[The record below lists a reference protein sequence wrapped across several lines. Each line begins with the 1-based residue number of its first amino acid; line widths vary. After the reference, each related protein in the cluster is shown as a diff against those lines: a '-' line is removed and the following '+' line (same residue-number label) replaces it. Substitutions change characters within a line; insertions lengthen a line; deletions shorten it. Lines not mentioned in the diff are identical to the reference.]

1 MVDCGVQGKGTPGL
15 ATKSASSWGRRSAP
29 FRTQHDPTIRPRALS
44 QYLPIST
51 SFFALSLGRRRAAL
65 ALSQTQRQ
73 RDIPSDKPND
83 TWSRRKRPLCLRLL
97 LRSAEDQSMVCD
109 MAPRNGHRCAN
120 SVRTACA
127 TCRARKVTL
136 RCFLGSSVG
145 FLVSRIRQ
153 SKLYEKHQCIVMVVE
168 LPALRSSD
176 TREPKK
182 AGSTELTISRS
193 SAMSDR
199 MAVQIVNDSS

>member
-1 MVDCGVQGKGTPGL
+1 LVDCGVQGKGTPGL

-83 TWSRRKRPLCLRLL
+83 TWSRRKHPLRLRLL

-109 MAPRNGHRCAN
+109 MAPRSDDRCAN
-120 SVRTACA
+120 SIRTACA

-136 RCFLGSSVG
+136 HSSMRNSVG

-153 SKLYEKHQCIVMVVE
+153 SKLYENTS
-168 LPALRSSD
+168 ALSWWSNYRRCGLRIPGNPRKQGPQS
-176 TREPKK
+176 
-182 AGSTELTISRS
+182 
-193 SAMSDR
+193 
-199 MAVQIVNDSS
+199 

>member
-1 MVDCGVQGKGTPGL
+1 MADCGVQGKGTPGL

-83 TWSRRKRPLCLRLL
+83 TWSRRKRPPCQTVL
-97 LRSAEDQSMVCD
+97 LRSAEDQSTVRD
-109 MAPRNGHRCAN
+109 MASLYGDRCTN
-120 SVRTACA
+120 RVSTACA
-127 TCRARKVTL
+127 TCRARKVGSYCLLYISPCLQAPIPGL
-136 RCFLGSSVG
+136 R
-145 FLVSRIRQ
+145 VSYDGQ
-153 SKLYEKHQCIVMVVE
+153 
-168 LPALRSSD
+168 
-176 TREPKK
+176 
-182 AGSTELTISRS
+182 
-193 SAMSDR
+193 
-199 MAVQIVNDSS
+199 